1 MGLNGWGMLKGICW
15 IESIGNVGFNGLV
28 MLERV

>member
-15 IESIGNVGFNGLV
+15 TESTGNVGLNGLV
-28 MLERV
+28 MLE